1 METSDREVILLKRL
15 RKGSKDAFET
25 MFRLY
30 YAPLCVHASHYVGDQ
45 DAENIVQDLMAHLWE
60 NRRRL
65 EINTS
70 LRAYLYKAVR
80 NRALTLLARSK
91 TRGKVLENIGRSM
104 DFYFLPPSCPFD
116 ELMAMFDKAMQ
127 KLPEEVREA
136 FIQSRF
142 EGKTYKEIAAEANVS
157 VKIIDHR
164 IQKAVTH
171 LRRQMAFLQPN
182 LA

>member
-1 METSDREVILLKRL
+1 METSDREALLLKRL
-15 RKGSKDAFET
+15 RKGNRDAFET
-25 MFRLY
+25 LFRLY

-65 EINTS
+65 EISTS

-91 TRGKVLENIGRSM
+91 TAGKVLDNIGRSM

-116 ELMAMFDKAMQ
+116 ELMSMS

-136 FIQSRF
+136 FLQSRF

-171 LRRQMAFLQPN
+171 LRRQMAFLLPN
-182 LA
+182 PA